1 MDTTFWQR
9 QLDAFIAAPL
19 PSLFFLALGAIGAW
33 WLSSTTWKARLAA
46 AHERVGV
53 LQERLTLAAEQVQ
66 LAEKARQQLE
76 ADLAKIQQRDD
87 TTALIDIRATRETAD
102 RTLSAFRYWT
112 NNLKDVLMTPG
123 SPQKLEMMPIVNK
136 RPKIS

>member
-1 MDTTFWQR
+1 
-9 QLDAFIAAPL
+9 
-19 PSLFFLALGAIGAW
+19 
-33 WLSSTTWKARLAA
+33 
-46 AHERVGV
+46 VGV

-123 SPQKLEMMPIVNK
+123 GPQKLEMMPIVNK